1 MSSAKVKRF
10 RLSRAD
16 GSALGRHAL
25 LVLGAFVM
33 TYPLLWMLSSSF
45 KDDTGILGDASLVPR
60 PIDLGN
66 YAEGWSVVG
75 QSFGTFFLNSFVI
88 TGLAVVGN
96 LIACSMAAYAF
107 ARLRLPFRWFLFAI
121 MLATIMLPFH
131 VIVIPQYILF
141 NELGWTGTILPLVVP
156 KFLAVDAFFIFLIH
170 QFIRSLPRD
179 MEEAAMIDGAG
190 PFRIFWQIV
199 IPLIRP
205 ALITVAIFTFMW
217 TWDDFFSQ
225 LIYLTNP
232 TQYTVP
238 LGLRLFLD
246 ATGQSQFG
254 PMFAMSILAILPMI
268 AIFLFFQRF
277 LVEGIGS
284 TGSKG

>member
-1 MSSAKVKRF
+1 
-10 RLSRAD
+10 
-16 GSALGRHAL
+16 
-25 LVLGAFVM
+25 M
-33 TYPLLWMLSSSF
+33 TYPILWMLASSF
-45 KDDTGILGDASLVPR
+45 KEDAGILGSTSLIPSPV
-60 PIDLGN
+60 DTSN
-66 YAEGWSVVG
+66 YAEGWEAVG
-75 QSFGTFFLNSFVI
+75 HSFATFFLNSFVI
-88 TGLAVVGN
+88 TGLAVIGN
-96 LIACSMAAYAF
+96 LVACSMAAYAF
-107 ARLRLPFRWFLFAI
+107 ARLRLPLRWMLFAV

-131 VIVIPQYILF
+131 VIVVPQYILF

-156 KFLAVDAFFIFLIH
+156 KFLAVDAFFIFLVH

-190 PFRIFWQIV
+190 PVRIFWKII

-232 TQYTVP
+232 AQYTVP

-254 PMFAMSILAILPMI
+254 PMFAMATLAILPML

-277 LVEGIGS
+277 LVEGTS
-284 TGSKG
+284 TSGLKG

>member
-1 MSSAKVKRF
+1 MTARVNGTRPRVF
-10 RLSRAD
+10 RSVV
-16 GSALGRHAL
+16 RHGPL
-25 LVLGAFVM
+25 LAAAFLM
-33 TYPLLWMLSSSF
+33 TYPLSWMISSSF
-45 KDDTGILGDASLVPR
+45 KHDAGLLSDVSLIPSPV
-60 PIDLGN
+60 DSNN
-66 YAEGWSVVG
+66 YAEGWDSVAN
-75 QSFGTFFLNSFVI
+75 SFGLYFVNSFII

-96 LIACSMAAYAF
+96 LVACSMAAYAF
-107 ARLRLPFRWFLFAI
+107 ARLRIPFRRILFAV

-131 VIVIPQYILF
+131 VIVVPQYILF
-141 NELGWTGTILPLVVP
+141 DTLGWTGSILPLVVP
-156 KFLAVDAFFIFLIH
+156 KFLAVDAFFVFLVY

-190 PFRIFWQIV
+190 PVRIFWQII

-232 TQYTVP
+232 NQYTVP

-246 ATGQSQFG
+246 STGQSQFG
-254 PMFAMSILAILPMI
+254 PMFAMASLSILPMLL
-268 AIFLFFQRF
+268 IFLFFQRL
-277 LVEGIGS
+277 LVEGVTTSGL
-284 TGSKG
+284 KG